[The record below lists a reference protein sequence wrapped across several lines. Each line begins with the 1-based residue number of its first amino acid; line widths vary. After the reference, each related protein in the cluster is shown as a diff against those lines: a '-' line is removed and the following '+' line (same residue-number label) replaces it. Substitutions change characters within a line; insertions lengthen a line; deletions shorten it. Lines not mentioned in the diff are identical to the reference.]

1 MAILSENR
9 PEWAFADLATL
20 CTGAADATI
29 YPTLTTAPVR
39 YILADSESKVV
50 FVSNAAQA
58 AKVAEVRGRL
68 PHLLHVVRFDPAP
81 VPGTLSL
88 DELRAKGKEALDAER
103 DAVRRRVAELTKDD
117 LATLIYTSGTTG
129 DPKGVMLTHGNLLH
143 NVLAAEKV
151 FPMVDRE
158 WTALSFLPLCH
169 SFERTAGHNFMLHVG
184 VTIAYAESVEKVPE
198 NMQEVRPSIMC
209 SVPRLYEKMYA
220 RVNEKVA
227 SDPPLRQRIF
237 RWAIGVGR
245 RTFAHTVARTEPGA
259 LLKIQF
265 ALADKLVFSKIKA
278 RTGGRLQLFIS
289 GGAPLAREIAEF
301 FGAAGM
307 LVCEGYGLTE
317 TSPVITCNRPGH
329 VKPGTV
335 GLPLEHVEVK
345 IAEDGEILTR
355 GPHVMKGY
363 FKKPEATAEAIDK
376 DGWFH
381 TGDIGFVDED
391 GFLVITDRKK
401 DIIVTSGGKNIAP
414 QPIENRLKTNKFF
427 AEVVMIGNKRNF
439 AAALVVP
446 ALRGPRGVG
455 EAGRRE
461 RRLSRGARA
470 AAGGARPLPGL
481 VDEMTRRPRPVREDQ
496 EDRAPHEGVHPGV
509 GRAHPHPEGE
519 APGGGGALQGDDR
532 RDVRG
537 ILSARPAL
545 SRPLPRDARPPPV
558 GGARPLPV
566 AARERAVERRRLRA
580 RRRRLV
586 GGAPRRPSPPA
597 LPRRPRRP
605 RPLPRLGG
613 GVAPAGLPAPGRGP
627 GQAPRRGHARRAP
640 RRHLGHDGPARHA
653 SGPRAHARRLPH
665 S

>member
-1 MAILSENR
+1 MAIQTVCDIFYRSVDTYRKPEHLKHKKDGAWRAISSEELRRAVEEISMGLRSLGIGRGDKVAILSENR
-9 PEWAFADLATL
+9 PEWAFADFAVL
-20 CTGAADATI
+20 CAGAADATI
-29 YPTLTTAPVR
+29 YATLTPAQVL
-39 YILADSESKVV
+39 YILADSESRVV

-58 AKVAEVRGRL
+58 AKVAEIRAQL
-68 PHLLHVVRFDPAP
+68 PHLQHVVRFDPAP
-81 VPGTLSL
+81 AAGTTSL
-88 DELRAKGKEALDAER
+88 EELRAKGREGLAADPE
-103 DAVRRRVAELTKDD
+103 AVRRRAAEVTGDD

-151 FPMVDRE
+151 FPMVDQE

-169 SFERTAGHNFMLHVG
+169 SFERTAGHNFMLHRG

-227 SDPPLRQRIF
+227 SDPPLRQKIF
-237 RWAIGVGR
+237 HWAIGVGR
-245 RTFAHTVARTEPGA
+245 EAFAHTVARTEPGA
-259 LLKIQF
+259 LLKLKL
-265 ALADKLVFSKIKA
+265 ALASKLVFSKIKE

-307 LVCEGYGLTE
+307 LVCEGYGLSE
-317 TSPVITCNRPGH
+317 TSPVITCNRPGR

-345 IAEDGEILTR
+345 VAPDGEILTR

-363 FKKPEATAEAIDK
+363 FKKPEATAEAIEK

-381 TGDIGFVDED
+381 TGDIGFVDPD

-414 QPIENRLKTNKFF
+414 QPIENRLKANKLF

-446 ALRGPRGVG
+446 AFEALEAWAKQQGMSVG
-455 EAGRRE
+455 GRAE
-461 RRLSRGARA
+461 LVRRPEVLAHYQ
-470 AAGGARPLPGL
+470 GL
-481 VDEMTRRPRPVREDQ
+481 VNEMTGDLAQFERIKKV
-496 EDRAPHEGVHPGV
+496 
-509 GRAHPHPEGE
+509 
-519 APGGGGALQGDDR
+519 AL
-532 RDVRG
+532 
-537 ILSARPAL
+537 L
-545 SRPLPRDARPPPV
+545 
-558 GGARPLPV
+558 
-566 AARERAVERRRLRA
+566 AREFTQESGELTPTLKVKRRVVEERYKPIIDA
-580 RRRRLV
+580 MYE
-586 GGAPRRPSPPA
+586 GS
-597 LPRRPRRP
+597 
-605 RPLPRLGG
+605 
-613 GVAPAGLPAPGRGP
+613 
-627 GQAPRRGHARRAP
+627 
-640 RRHLGHDGPARHA
+640 
-653 SGPRAHARRLPH
+653 
-665 S
+665 